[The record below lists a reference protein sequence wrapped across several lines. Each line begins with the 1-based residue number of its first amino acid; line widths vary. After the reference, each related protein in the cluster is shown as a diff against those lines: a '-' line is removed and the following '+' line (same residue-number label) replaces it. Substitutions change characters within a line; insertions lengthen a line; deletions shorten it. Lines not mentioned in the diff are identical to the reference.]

1 MPIRVLI
8 VDDSAFVRRALQ
20 RVLSADRAFEVA
32 AAVEHGR
39 AALEVLA
46 KQSIDAVVLD
56 VEMPVMD
63 GLETLKALRE
73 RFKSLPVVMFST
85 LTTRGGEATLEALT
99 LGANDYVT
107 KPSQHGNAEDAFAAV
122 ERELIPRLRTLVEHH
137 WARVG
142 RPPHANPVASTVAA
156 TERPPVDRSEV
167 RPGDRAQPNSA
178 ALPVRPV
185 SMISPDSVPKPRGR
199 RCDTPIDVV
208 AIGVSTGG
216 PSALHQLFAELP
228 ADLGVPI
235 VLVQHMPAL
244 FTGLLATRLDAL
256 SQWEVLEAKEGDE
269 LRAGRALLA
278 PGDFHLVV
286 KRERGLARAHLEQTA
301 PENSCRPSVDVLFRS
316 VAEVF
321 GGRVLAVVLT
331 GMGRDG
337 LEGCRTTV
345 ARGAY
350 CLVQDAESSVVWGMP
365 GHVAKEG
372 LADAVVPLSGMAEQI
387 AKCVRAGSRAHRT
400 TMV

>member
-20 RVLSADRAFEVA
+20 RVLSCDAGFEVA
-32 AAVEHGR
+32 AVAENGR

-46 KQSIDAVVLD
+46 KQTVDAVVLD

-73 RFKSLPVVMFST
+73 RQRSLPVVMFST

-107 KPSQHGNAEDAFAAV
+107 KPSQQGNADQAFAAV
-122 ERELIPRLRTLVEHH
+122 ERELLPRLRTLVEHH

-142 RPPHANPVASTVAA
+142 RPAHASAPATVPAPCKETPVASVRA
-156 TERPPVDRSEV
+156 TATRST
-167 RPGDRAQPNSA
+167 ASA
-178 ALPVRPV
+178 APLRPTPV
-185 SMISPDSVPKPRGR
+185 IAPDSVPRPTGR
-199 RCDTPIDVV
+199 RRESPIDVI

-216 PSALHQLFAELP
+216 PSALHQIFAALP

-235 VLVQHMPAL
+235 VLVQHMPPL
-244 FTGLLATRLDAL
+244 FTGLLAQRLDAI
-256 SQWEVLEAKEGDE
+256 SAWEVLEAKQDDE
-269 LRAGRALLA
+269 LRPGRALLA
-278 PGDFHLVV
+278 PGDFHLGV
-286 KRERGLARAHLEQTA
+286 KRERGVVRAQLSQSA
-301 PENSCRPSVDVLFRS
+301 PVNSCRPAVDVLFRS
-316 VAEVF
+316 VAQVY

-337 LEGCRTTV
+337 LEGSRELV
-345 ARGAY
+345 QGGAH
-350 CLVQDAESSVVWGMP
+350 CIVQDAESSVVWGMP
-365 GHVAKEG
+365 GYVAKEG
-372 LADAVVPLSGMAEQI
+372 LADAVVPLTKIVEQI
-387 AKCVRAGSRAHRT
+387 SKCVRAGSGAHRT